1 MMNFVKIKINCMDY
15 KVNGSKVVYL
25 KGSEISEISE
35 HLNRKQNNEFGG
47 YGGVYGATVTMIN
60 GNVYHC
66 LESIEEIMSQLS
78 DES

>member
-1 MMNFVKIKINCMDY
+1 MMNFVKIRINCMDH
-15 KVNGSKVVYL
+15 KTNGPKVVWL

-47 YGGVYGATVTMIN
+47 HGGIYGATVTMTN
-60 GNVYHC
+60 GNAYHC
-66 LESIEEIMSQLS
+66 IESIEEIMSQLS